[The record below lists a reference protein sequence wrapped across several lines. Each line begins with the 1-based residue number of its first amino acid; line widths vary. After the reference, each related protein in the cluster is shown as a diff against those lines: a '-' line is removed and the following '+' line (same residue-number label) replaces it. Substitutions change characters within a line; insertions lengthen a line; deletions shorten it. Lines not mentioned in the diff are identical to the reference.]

1 MSISSLTTHAAQLLG
16 YFDTQR
22 AQINSALAAA
32 LAAAPT
38 RAVIN
43 YYLDN
48 IAGNDAND
56 GLTEATPVATWAG
69 LVARMGSLN
78 DHYFRSYRINMAA
91 DAQPIEMTNSCAA
104 ESSIVHIVG
113 TWNPRNLTAPLPRPT
128 LQMMAYP
135 GGGETTGFTA
145 SPSFTGFNVALRL
158 SDLTVKTPA
167 ATTPAL
173 PWHTHN
179 GLLRNGH
186 NQRLIAENT
195 TIIVDALPLN
205 DCRLD
210 LLYLWNTEIQRTQD
224 GVGVPLINS
233 PDRYASRWFLENITL
248 PAGENLPDVLG
259 ITQWDANGYPVG
271 IVSNADLSEVVE

>member
-56 GLTEATPVATWAG
+56 GLTEATPVA
-69 LVARMGSLN
+69 R
-78 DHYFRSYRINMAA
+78 YFRSYLINMAA
-91 DAQPIEMTNSCAA
+91 DAQPIEMTASVFA
-104 ESSIVHIVG
+104 ESSLIYVVG
-113 TWNPRNLTAPLPRPT
+113 TWNPRGLVAPLPRPT
-128 LQMMAYP
+128 LKMKVFSSDGKAVTRP
-135 GGGETTGFTA
+135 
-145 SPSFTGFNVALRL
+145 FTGFNVTLRI
-158 SDLTVKTPA
+158 SGLTVQTPA
-167 ATTPAL
+167 NTDPLL
-173 PWHTHN
+173 PRDNNH

-186 NQRLIAENT
+186 DQRLVMENS
-195 TIIVDALPLN
+195 TIVIDAHPLN
-205 DCRLD
+205 DQRLA
-210 LLYLWNTEIQRTQD
+210 LLYLWNCEIQRTED
-224 GVGVPLINS
+224 GAGVPLIAS
-233 PDRYASRWFLENITL
+233 PAGYVSRWFFDNIVL
-248 PAGENLPDVLG
+248 PEGENLPDVLG

-271 IVSNADLSEVVE
+271 IFSNADLREVV